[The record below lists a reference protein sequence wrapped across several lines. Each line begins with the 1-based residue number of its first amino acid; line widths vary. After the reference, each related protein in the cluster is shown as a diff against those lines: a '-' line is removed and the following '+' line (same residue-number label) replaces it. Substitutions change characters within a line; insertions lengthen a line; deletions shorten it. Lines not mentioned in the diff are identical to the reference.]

1 MKPLLIENMPH
12 IRIPVTTQRIMLSV
26 MLALLPAAVMSV
38 VQFGWRAA
46 AMIVFCMLVSTAC
59 EGLCRTV
66 MHREQTIRDGSA
78 ALTGLLLALNLPVTL
93 PFWEAG
99 LGCFLAIVVV
109 KQLFGGL
116 GQNFANPAIT
126 ARIMLMLSVT
136 GDMTHW
142 ILPGDAYDAVSTA
155 TPLVSGTAPLAD
167 LFLGTHIG
175 GCLGE
180 TSAAMLL
187 LGGIFLICIR
197 VISPAA
203 PFSYL
208 GTVALCT
215 LLYTGGDFHA
225 VLYQLFSG
233 GLMLGAF
240 FMATDY
246 VTSPVTQTGRLVS
259 GVICGVLTF
268 LIRTFGSYPE
278 GVSFA
283 ILLMNILT
291 PYIDRF
297 TVTHPFGAQKPSKE
311 AVK

>member
-1 MKPLLIENMPH
+1 MKLLRIENSPH
-12 IRIPVTTQRIMLSV
+12 IHANMTTQRIMLLV
-26 MLALLPAAVMSV
+26 IAALVPAAAMSI

-46 AMIVFCMLVSTAC
+46 MLIVFCMVFSVAC
-59 EGLCRTV
+59 EGLCRV
-66 MHREQTIRDGSA
+66 LMKREQTIRDCSA

-93 PFWEAG
+93 PLWEAG
-99 LGCFLAIVVV
+99 VGCFIAIIVV

-142 ILPGDAYDAVSTA
+142 IRPGESYDAVSSA
-155 TPLVSGTAPLAD
+155 TPLVSEAASLRD
-167 LFLGTHIG
+167 LFWGTNIG
-175 GCLGE
+175 GSLGE
-180 TSAAMLL
+180 TSAAALL
-187 LGGIFLICIR
+187 LGGMFLIFMGI
-197 VISPAA
+197 ISPAA
-203 PFSYL
+203 PFAYL
-208 GTVALCT
+208 ASFAVCVFA
-215 LLYTGGDFHA
+215 YSGGNGRET
-225 VLYQLFSG
+225 LYQLLSG

-246 VTSPVTQTGRLVS
+246 VTTPVTNLGRMIF
-259 GVICGVLTF
+259 GIGCGVLTF
-268 LIRTFGSYPE
+268 LIRTFGSFPE

-297 TVTHPFGAQKPSKE
+297 TVSHPFGVVRKRGAK
-311 AVK
+311 